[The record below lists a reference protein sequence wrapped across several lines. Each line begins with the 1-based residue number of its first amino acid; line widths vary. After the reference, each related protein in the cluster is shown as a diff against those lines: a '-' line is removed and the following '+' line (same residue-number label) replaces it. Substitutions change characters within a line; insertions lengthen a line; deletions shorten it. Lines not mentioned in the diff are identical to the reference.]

1 MSRLL
6 INSVTK
12 GFNNRPVLTD
22 IKFKIETGEILGLFG
37 RNGTGKS
44 TLLKILF
51 GTLKA
56 DSIDVL
62 IDSNKYSPQKNILSQ
77 TIAYLPQDDFLPY
90 DIKVRNVIPI
100 YFQDGDIQNKIF
112 YDPRIATLANQRV
125 GTLSHGERRYLE
137 ILMISRLPQRFIL
150 LDEPFSMI
158 EPLYQDAIKELLVSI
173 KKDKGIILTD
183 HYYFDVLQ
191 ITDKN
196 ILIKDGKTIEVRNK
210 KDLAENGYISESK
223 AS

>member
-1 MSRLL
+1 MSRLV

-12 GFNNRPVLTD
+12 SYKNNPVLKDVRFQTE
-22 IKFKIETGEILGLFG
+22 IGEILGIFG
-37 RNGTGKS
+37 RNGSGKT

-56 DSIDVL
+56 ESIDIS
-62 IDSNKYSPQKNILSQ
+62 IDINKYNPQQNIFSK
-77 TIAYLPQDDFLPY
+77 TIAYLPQDNFLPQ

-100 YFQDGDIQNKIF
+100 YFQDGVSQDKIF
-112 YDPRIATLANQRV
+112 YDPRIAKLENQRV
-125 GTLSHGERRYLE
+125 GSLSHGERRYLE
-137 ILMISRLPQRFIL
+137 VLMISRLPQRFLL

-158 EPLYQDAIKELLVSI
+158 EPLYQDAIKDMLTTI

-196 ILIKDGKTIEVRNK
+196 ILIKDGKTIEVRDR
-210 KDLAENGYISESK
+210 KDLAENGYISQLK